1 MEAKNM
7 PEWMLKY
14 AASIGYESIPDYQQL
29 SNKYHREIDDYIN
42 NILPRQAESAAMG
55 APTPSGIGLPQTKQD
70 LFEPKSVISLID
82 DKYKRQALSIAAS
95 KFGYEIPPE
104 SVGEHHKEMTRIQEK
119 SSEFKSA
126 LKVAD
131 RDKSGMSKEDIMAD
145 VAHKRFYDKN
155 PEASNNFDFMKEYI
169 RRIEWEDRFPNPL
182 TDPFVP
188 DSVDADKD
196 NIDRIVDNFMSRFS
210 SNKTRKERDKS
221 SDREDIDRW
230 PL

>member
-1 MEAKNM
+1 
-7 PEWMLKY
+7 
-14 AASIGYESIPDYQQL
+14 
-29 SNKYHREIDDYIN
+29 
-42 NILPRQAESAAMG
+42 MG